1 MWGFFIFGIFQNIIY
16 ICIMEYENLRLDVLT
31 KLIDERGISCK
42 NKKDEIIKY
51 LKLDDEGKYIRETTY
66 MKDGNGYAVGIDI
79 KNRDHL
85 LQMSKLIE
93 KKEGKQLN
101 RYEDS
106 RIMFWSP
113 QKLI

>member
-1 MWGFFIFGIFQNIIY
+1 
-16 ICIMEYENLRLDVLT
+16 MEYENLILDVLI

-42 NKKDEIIKY
+42 SKKDEIIKY
-51 LKLDDEGKYIRETTY
+51 LKLDDEDKYIRETTY

-93 KKEGKQLN
+93 KKEGKHLN
-101 RYEDS
+101 RYEDN

>member
-1 MWGFFIFGIFQNIIY
+1 
-16 ICIMEYENLRLDVLT
+16 
-31 KLIDERGISCK
+31 
-42 NKKDEIIKY
+42 
-51 LKLDDEGKYIRETTY
+51 

-93 KKEGKQLN
+93 KKEGKHLN
-101 RYEDS
+101 RYEDN

>member
-1 MWGFFIFGIFQNIIY
+1 
-16 ICIMEYENLRLDVLT
+16 MEYENLRLDVLT

-51 LKLDDEGKYIRETTY
+51 LKLDDEDKYIREPTY
-66 MKDGNGYAVGIDI
+66 MKDGNGFVVGIDI

-93 KKEGKQLN
+93 KKEGKNLN
-101 RYEDS
+101 RYEDN
-106 RIMFWSP
+106 RIMYWSP

>member
-1 MWGFFIFGIFQNIIY
+1 
-16 ICIMEYENLRLDVLT
+16 MEYENLRLDVLI

-51 LKLDDEGKYIRETTY
+51 LKLDDEDKYIRETTY
-66 MKDGNGYAVGIDI
+66 MKDGNGFVVGIDI

-93 KKEGKQLN
+93 KKEGKHLN
-101 RYEDS
+101 RYEDN

>member
-1 MWGFFIFGIFQNIIY
+1 
-16 ICIMEYENLRLDVLT
+16 LDVLI

-42 NKKDEIIKY
+42 SKKDEIIKY
-51 LKLDDEGKYIRETTY
+51 LKLDDEDKYIRETTY
-66 MKDGNGYAVGIDI
+66 MKDGNGFAVGIDI

-93 KKEGKQLN
+93 KKEGKHLN
-101 RYEDS
+101 RYEDN

>member
-1 MWGFFIFGIFQNIIY
+1 
-16 ICIMEYENLRLDVLT
+16 MEYENLRLDVLT

-42 NKKDEIIKY
+42 NKKDEMIKY
-51 LKLDDEGKYIRETTY
+51 LKLDDEGRYIRETTY
-66 MKDGNGYAVGIDI
+66 TKDGIGFAVGIDI

-85 LQMSKLIE
+85 LQMSKLLE
-93 KKEGKQLN
+93 KKEGRQLN
-101 RYEDS
+101 RYEDN

>member
-1 MWGFFIFGIFQNIIY
+1 
-16 ICIMEYENLRLDVLT
+16 MEYENLRLDILT

-42 NKKDEIIKY
+42 NKKDEMIKY

-66 MKDGNGYAVGIDI
+66 MKDGNGFAVGIDI

-85 LQMSKLIE
+85 LQMSKLLE

-101 RYEDS
+101 RYEDN
-106 RIMFWSP
+106 RIMFWAP

>member
-1 MWGFFIFGIFQNIIY
+1 
-16 ICIMEYENLRLDVLT
+16 MEYENLRLDVLI

-42 NKKDEIIKY
+42 SKKDEIIKY
-51 LKLDDEGKYIRETTY
+51 LKLDDEDKYIRETTY
-66 MKDGNGYAVGIDI
+66 MKDGSGFAVGIDI

-93 KKEGKQLN
+93 KKEGKHLN
-101 RYEDS
+101 RYEDN

>member
-1 MWGFFIFGIFQNIIY
+1 
-16 ICIMEYENLRLDVLT
+16 MEYENLRLDVLI

-42 NKKDEIIKY
+42 SKKDEIIKY
-51 LKLDDEGKYIRETTY
+51 LKLDDEEKYIRETTY
-66 MKDGNGYAVGIDI
+66 MKDGNGYTVGIDI

-93 KKEGKQLN
+93 KKEGKHLN
-101 RYEDS
+101 RYEDN

>member
-1 MWGFFIFGIFQNIIY
+1 
-16 ICIMEYENLRLDVLT
+16 MEYENLRLDVLS

-51 LKLDDEGKYIRETTY
+51 LKLDDEDKYIRETTY
-66 MKDGNGYAVGIDI
+66 TKDGNGFAVGIDI

-85 LQMSKLIE
+85 LQIGKLIE
-93 KKEGKQLN
+93 KKEGRQLN
-101 RYEDS
+101 RYEDN
-106 RIMFWSP
+106 RIMYWSP

>member
-1 MWGFFIFGIFQNIIY
+1 
-16 ICIMEYENLRLDVLT
+16 MEYENLRLDVLT

-51 LKLDDEGKYIRETTY
+51 LKLDDEDKYIRETTY
-66 MKDGNGYAVGIDI
+66 MKDGNGFVVGIDI

-93 KKEGKQLN
+93 KKEGKNLN
-101 RYEDS
+101 RYEDN
-106 RIMFWSP
+106 RIMYWSP

>member
-1 MWGFFIFGIFQNIIY
+1 
-16 ICIMEYENLRLDVLT
+16 MEYENLRLDVLI

-51 LKLDDEGKYIRETTY
+51 LKFDDQDKYIRETTY
-66 MKDGNGYAVGIDI
+66 MKDGNGFVVGIDI

-93 KKEGKQLN
+93 KKEGKNLN
-101 RYEDS
+101 RYEDN
-106 RIMFWSP
+106 RIMYWSP

>member
-1 MWGFFIFGIFQNIIY
+1 
-16 ICIMEYENLRLDVLT
+16 MEYENLRLDVLI

-51 LKLDDEGKYIRETTY
+51 LKLDDEDKYIRETTY
-66 MKDGNGYAVGIDI
+66 MKDGNGFVVGIDI

-93 KKEGKQLN
+93 KKEGKNLN
-101 RYEDS
+101 RYEDN
-106 RIMFWSP
+106 RIMYWSS

>member
-1 MWGFFIFGIFQNIIY
+1 
-16 ICIMEYENLRLDVLT
+16 MEYENLRLDVLI

-51 LKLDDEGKYIRETTY
+51 LKLDDQDKYIRETTY
-66 MKDGNGYAVGIDI
+66 MKDGNGFVVGIDI

-93 KKEGKQLN
+93 KKEGKNLN
-101 RYEDS
+101 RYEDN
-106 RIMFWSP
+106 RIMYWSP

>member
-1 MWGFFIFGIFQNIIY
+1 
-16 ICIMEYENLRLDVLT
+16 MEYENLRLDVLI

-42 NKKDEIIKY
+42 SKKDEIIKY
-51 LKLDDEGKYIRETTY
+51 LKLDDEEKYIRETTY
-66 MKDGNGYAVGIDI
+66 IKDGSGFAVGIDI

-93 KKEGKQLN
+93 KKEGKHLN
-101 RYEDS
+101 RYEDN

>member
-1 MWGFFIFGIFQNIIY
+1 
-16 ICIMEYENLRLDVLT
+16 MEYENLRLDVLI

-51 LKLDDEGKYIRETTY
+51 LKLDDEDKYIRETTY
-66 MKDGNGYAVGIDI
+66 MKDGNGFVVGIDI

-93 KKEGKQLN
+93 KKEGKNLN
-101 RYEDS
+101 RYEDN
-106 RIMFWSP
+106 RIMYWSP